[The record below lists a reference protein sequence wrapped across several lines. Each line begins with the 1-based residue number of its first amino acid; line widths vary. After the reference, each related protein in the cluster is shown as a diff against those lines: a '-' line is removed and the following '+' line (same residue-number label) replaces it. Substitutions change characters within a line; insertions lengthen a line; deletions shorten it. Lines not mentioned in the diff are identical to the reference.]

1 MDFVLESGSGD
12 PEQLH
17 AEDSPSPD
25 TGSIHPQESD
35 TIQSLNGPTN
45 HHLGYDENRYTR
57 LEGANTGA
65 RPRTRSWPL
74 RDPEEAHLLKHFV
87 DQIASFVS
95 STWNYLPEKTKS
107 SNDKIL

>member
-12 PEQLH
+12 PEQLN
-17 AEDSPSPD
+17 AEDSPSPEAA
-25 TGSIHPQESD
+25 SIDPQEPD
-35 TIQSLNGPTN
+35 TTLPLNRPSN

-65 RPRTRSWPL
+65 PPRTRSWPL
-74 RDPEEAHLLKHFV
+74 RDPEEAHLLKHFA

-95 STWNYLPEKTKS
+95 ST
-107 SNDKIL
+107 